1 RVARRRV
8 RVDGVRLGHRP
19 VVPVAQHPHWR
30 VLVLRPLLLG
40 EGERT
45 GTLLAPVRL
54 LGDLD
59 ALAGAAAAAPVRRL
73 ILVDRLVRAVV
84 VRGVRRGGHVVRLRH
99 GSAVPGAEHANRDVL
114 VRRAFLGSS
123 RQRNSTLLVRVVLL
137 RNLDADRVRAAT
149 TGLAL
154 AGRILVGALVG
165 GVVVRRR
172 GGRRD
177 RVRLLH
183 VAVVAG
189 AEDANRD
196 VRVRRPHLR
205 RGRLGD
211 AELLV
216 A

>member
-1 RVARRRV
+1 
-8 RVDGVRLGHRP
+8 
-19 VVPVAQHPHWR
+19 
-30 VLVLRPLLLG
+30 
-40 EGERT
+40 
-45 GTLLAPVRL
+45 
-54 LGDLD
+54 
-59 ALAGAAAAAPVRRL
+59 AL
-73 ILVDRLVRAVV
+73 
-84 VRGVRRGGHVVRLRH
+84 
-99 GSAVPGAEHANRDVL
+99 
-114 VRRAFLGSS
+114 LGSS

-137 RNLDADRVRAAT
+137 RDLDAERVRAAT

-216 A
+216 ARGLVGRLDPRPGPGLALARVLIGAVVVRG